1 MIISHFYDWQKLPDS
16 MTEDLM
22 AEFNWHGA
30 KYLTINGHQLAEHVD
45 DASGYLRNFGA
56 HMRAQHLETRDAHA
70 PAGDSWDLN
79 IVDPDQ
85 RRKIFKVHS
94 MFLEMLADMGVH
106 TYTMHVGTRDYMP
119 PHYSELPPL
128 RRLAEEMLELLLPV
142 AEKNQIILAVENSF
156 EAPNAPDE
164 VVGLVER
171 FKSPWLRC
179 CFDAGHACR
188 MADFEGRD
196 LSLYR
201 PGYIEESWHGH
212 IILEKDAYAK
222 MKPFTVTAHLHDNN
236 GYSDQHK
243 LAFDGCIDWHKL
255 LSELRDTPSLFSIQN
270 EMAHS
275 KHHIPVGRACETFAA
290 IEDFFA
296 TGVLNTKTDH
306 EHRFQTVK
314 STLLKNGEN

>member
-106 TYTMHVGTRDYMP
+106 T
-119 PHYSELPPL
+119 
-128 RRLAEEMLELLLPV
+128 
-142 AEKNQIILAVENSF
+142 
-156 EAPNAPDE
+156 
-164 VVGLVER
+164 
-171 FKSPWLRC
+171 
-179 CFDAGHACR
+179 
-188 MADFEGRD
+188 
-196 LSLYR
+196 
-201 PGYIEESWHGH
+201 
-212 IILEKDAYAK
+212 
-222 MKPFTVTAHLHDNN
+222 
-236 GYSDQHK
+236 
-243 LAFDGCIDWHKL
+243 
-255 LSELRDTPSLFSIQN
+255 
-270 EMAHS
+270 
-275 KHHIPVGRACETFAA
+275 
-290 IEDFFA
+290 
-296 TGVLNTKTDH
+296 
-306 EHRFQTVK
+306 
-314 STLLKNGEN
+314 